1 MMERGRHPVRPR
13 ETVSMTTRDGV
24 RLDADVYRPDADG
37 PFPVLLMRQPYGRG
51 IASTVTYAHPLWYA
65 AHGYIVAIQDVRGR
79 GTSEG
84 DFRVFEQEAEDG
96 ADAVAWAAGL
106 PGATGDVGM
115 YGFSYQGMSQLF
127 AASEKPPA
135 LKAICPGMYAWDV
148 YRDFAYEGGAFRLA
162 LSVEWGLQMATET
175 LRRAGDV
182 DGHQQVFAAS
192 RALPLHEAVPARPD
206 VLQRYAEATHYGD
219 WVDNPDPGPHWERI
233 APGRRMAGVDLPALH
248 IGGWYDFMLSGTLT
262 GYREMAERCSSPQRL
277 VVGPWMHAPWGTRQ
291 GDTEFGPT
299 AVSSVDALQVRWFDH
314 WLKGIDAGVL
324 DEPLISLYE
333 MGGDRWRTFDD
344 WPSAEA
350 VSFHLASDGRAAADT
365 TNGVLIREPAA
376 GRTVDPVVHDPWRPV
391 PSVGG
396 HAAFPGGMCDRGGV
410 DSRADVL
417 TYTTEPFDADLP
429 LAGDVALELWCHAD
443 RPSFDVSAVLSRIG
457 PDGRPFNITQGYRRV
472 RDGDA
477 TGPVTLSLRA
487 TCCRIAAGER
497 LRLSI
502 AGACFPACDVNP
514 GTGASTGEARLI
526 DQRIT
531 TLFVETGAET
541 PSRLILPV
549 RQ

>member
-1 MMERGRHPVRPR
+1 M
-13 ETVSMTTRDGV
+13 
-24 RLDADVYRPDADG
+24 YRPDADG

-79 GTSEG
+79 GTSES
-84 DFRVFEQEAEDG
+84 DFRVFEQESEDG

-106 PGATGDVGM
+106 PGSTGDVGM
-115 YGFSYQGMSQLF
+115 YGFSYQGMAQLF

-148 YRDFAYEGGAFRLA
+148 YRDFAYEGGAFHLA

-182 DGHQQVFAAS
+182 EGHQEVFAAS

-206 VLQRYAEATHYGD
+206 ILARHAEATHYAD
-219 WVDNPDPGPHWERI
+219 WVDNPESGPYWERI
-233 APGRRMAGVDLPALH
+233 APGPRMAGVDLPALH
-248 IGGWYDFMLSGTLT
+248 IGGWYDFMLSGTLA
-262 GYREMAERCSSPQRL
+262 GYREMAARGASPQKL

-299 AVSSVDALQVRWFDH
+299 AASPVDELQVRWFDH
-314 WLKGIDAGVL
+314 WLKGIDTGL
-324 DEPLISLYE
+324 LEEPPISLYE
-333 MGGDRWRTFDD
+333 MGGERWRTFDD

-350 VSFHLASDGRAAADT
+350 VPFHLASAGRAAADVT
-365 TNGVLIREPAA
+365 SGVLAREPAA
-376 GRTVDPVVHDPWRPV
+376 RRTVDPVVHDPWRPV
-391 PSVGG
+391 PALGG
-396 HAAFPGGMCDRGGV
+396 HAAFPGGMCDRGAV

-417 TYTTEPFDADLP
+417 TYTSAPLDADLH
-429 LAGDVALELWCHAD
+429 LVGDVALELWCHAD
-443 RPSFDVSAVLSRIG
+443 QPSFDVSAVLSRVG
-457 PDGRPFNITQGYRRV
+457 PDGRPFNVTQGHLRV

-477 TGPVTLSLRA
+477 TTPLTVSLRA

-497 LRLSI
+497 LRLSL

-514 GTGASTGEARLI
+514 GTGAAVGAARLI

-531 TLFVETGAET
+531 TLFVEAGVGT
-541 PSRLILPV
+541 PSRLLLPV
-549 RQ
+549 RD